1 MKSVKMEDSL
11 ENLKMNLHRLKT
23 KRNQM
28 DDQILQKLANIAVV
42 KNHITNSILNV
53 GRGVIPKPM
62 LHQIQVECGKLDR
75 MFVDLILENAE
86 SSEGAE
92 IANIS
97 QRVAEEKA
105 KLNTQSVAH
114 VSVEEATKSAMES
127 VNVLNVDT
135 KAKVKAKTKK
145 SKKKKS
151 KSAKKKGNSVVVVNA
166 PQ

>member
-1 MKSVKMEDSL
+1 
-11 ENLKMNLHRLKT
+11 
-23 KRNQM
+23 M

-62 LHQIQVECGKLDR
+62 LHQIQVEGGKLDR

-92 IANIS
+92 VANIS

-127 VNVLNVDT
+127 VNVLNVNT
-135 KAKVKAKTKK
+135 KAKAKTKK